1 MKRAKRIAIIIL
13 ILSLTI
19 FGVVK
24 NVISVSD
31 SDFDQYSDFTETGG
45 SKETALKKILS
56 APLASCISETFGWN
70 DKFWS
75 WSTLNFNSSDV
86 QGGQWFADFWSTTG
100 SGNTDV
106 VKSGAYVEKLTTGEY
121 SDGKIYCGEKD
132 NALLSNAT
140 SVLGISM
147 MDLACDY
154 RDGQQTSGV
163 FYVDPTVTT
172 CNQNSDEYK
181 LNTERL
187 SYYETAVTN
196 LAFNG
201 NIPAGSLYSLT
212 PAEQYWVNRLNFE
225 AGCAS
230 GTPVY
235 GNTTLAYQVISY
247 NESTGRFEQAG
258 YGQQNS
264 PSTTI
269 YTFNAASATCQEL
282 ANSLTLDDPNTVA
295 YIKST
300 QKPSIDS
307 CRSTFDEKNAATL
320 TVLNEYKNIAAEYPA
335 CKKVNNEWG
344 LYTTS
349 TNRVEGPFDNEVDC
363 LNANMT
369 RRGESTTYSTSQRQQ
384 VQTQIVDPL
393 QAFYDGKLAM
403 DKDANGEVWAL
414 ASLIGEVTCPG
425 SDNYNNGMP
434 DVEGLAA
441 AIAAVQDY
449 EYGGPDTGEEQ
460 DTGTVDT
467 CTDATSDECREKACY
482 QAAGSLGWVICP
494 AIFTVRDAVNGIYDG
509 VIEPL
514 LMVDSSVIA
523 SIGAND
529 SPTYQIWAT
538 FRNIANILFAIVL
551 LAVIFS
557 QVTGFGIDN
566 YGVKKILPKLIITAV
581 LVNLS
586 LIICGLLV
594 DISNALG
601 GGIKQ
606 LFDSMSNNVNV
617 DWLTQYVGQS
627 DPSLSRV
634 NVIGT
639 VLAYALGLLVVG
651 GGAATV
657 AGVYT
662 GGIALSS
669 LIIPILLLVLSG
681 IIAAFFAFVILGT
694 RQALIIILIVLSP
707 LAFVLYALPN
717 TQGIFKKWLKI
728 FEGLLLVYPAA
739 SIMVGGGYL
748 ASRLILSNISANP
761 FMAMIAGLVSIV
773 PYFMIP
779 KLTSKS
785 MDAIGGIGNAI
796 NGVSRGSR
804 SRATNGINNSEA
816 VKRRRQAGIDAAHAR
831 NANRYLNS
839 RRGQRDL
846 QAVREGRGDSVSR
859 ARRARLANALQN
871 ANSSYDVN
879 KGILDADQNRQDIA
893 SGNMAAVDA
902 YKRDQGHR
910 NLDDQAGHIGE
921 LAAAAE
927 LERMDANNTREFAT
941 GAMSNDSA
949 ALRDEA
955 VRLAGQG
962 LGDPANLSRYNAAMN
977 RLAKIDPSAYREA
990 VDGSIV
996 AGNNDQATRQAIK
1009 DNAITN
1015 SDVAKEQGLKDLLKA
1030 NVSPTDP
1037 ADPDSGHLRTADQ
1050 YTQAQAGKSVK
1061 DLLTLDDDHIQSIA
1075 NGNIQAN
1082 DDIRE
1087 TARMALDAMAANPKM
1102 AEDKKPEYL
1111 NNLVRIATNG
1121 AQDSYANYQAQAS
1134 QDIIH
1139 VDTDSGQV
1147 AIDRR
1152 VLPNGDAKDID
1163 RSRTQRINDSETRI
1177 VFKDGSEYNTRTKVF
1192 TPSHGTGGGPA
1203 PSSGGGTA

>member
-1 MKRAKRIAIIIL
+1 MKRAKRIVIIIL

-24 NVISVSD
+24 SAISVSD
-31 SDFDQYSDFTETGG
+31 SDFDQYSDFAETGG

-56 APLASCISETFGWN
+56 APLASCINETFGWN

-75 WSTLNFNSSDV
+75 MTTLNFNSSDV

-172 CNQNSDEYK
+172 CNQNSDVYK

-201 NIPAGSLYSLT
+201 SIPAGSLYSLT

-269 YTFNAASATCQEL
+269 YTFNAATATCQEL

-349 TNRVEGPFDNEVDC
+349 TNRVEGPFDNEIDC

-441 AIAAVQDY
+441 AIAGVQDY
-449 EYGGPDTGEEQ
+449 EYGGPDTGDEQ
-460 DTGTVDT
+460 DAGTVDT
-467 CTDATSDECREKACY
+467 CTEATSDECREKACY

-494 AIFTVRDAVNGIYDG
+494 AIFTVRDAVNGIYSG

-514 LMVDSSVIA
+514 LMVDASVIA
-523 SIGAND
+523 SIGSNS

-566 YGVKKILPKLIITAV
+566 YGIKKILPKLIVTAI

-594 DISNALG
+594 DVSNALG

-606 LFDSMSNNVNV
+606 LFDTMAGNVDV
-617 DWLTQYVGQS
+617 DWLTEFVGDS

-639 VLAYALGLLVVG
+639 VLSYVLGLLVVG

-669 LIIPILLLVLSG
+669 LIIPLLLLVLSG
-681 IIAAFFAFVILGT
+681 VIAAFFAFVILGA
-694 RQALIIILIVLSP
+694 RQALIIIMIVLSP

-717 TQGIFKKWLKI
+717 TQGIFKKWFKI

-796 NGVSRGSR
+796 NGISRGSR

-846 QAVREGRGDSVSR
+846 QAVRDGNGSNLSR
-859 ARRARLANALQN
+859 ARRARLATALQN
-871 ANSSYDVN
+871 SNSDYETN
-879 KGILDADQNRQDIA
+879 KGILDSAQLRDNVA
-893 SGNMAAVDA
+893 SGNQTAVDA
-902 YKRDQGHR
+902 YNRSKGSLDLVNQANNIGNQTLMDEFNREQSSFDLAHAVGERDASR
-910 NLDDQAGHIGE
+910 AS
-921 LAAAAE
+921 AE
-927 LERMDANNTREFAT
+927 LKRYSEHWANEYAN
-941 GAMSNDSA
+941 SNSSSA
-949 ALRDEA
+949 
-955 VRLAGQG
+955 
-962 LGDPANLSRYNAAMN
+962 
-977 RLAKIDPSAYREA
+977 
-990 VDGSIV
+990 
-996 AGNNDQATRQAIK
+996 
-1009 DNAITN
+1009 
-1015 SDVAKEQGLKDLLKA
+1015 
-1030 NVSPTDP
+1030 
-1037 ADPDSGHLRTADQ
+1037 LRTAMNNLLSSNPALNDADSKAQ
-1050 YTQAQAGKSVK
+1050 FAAIMDRQKTIDPKGYADMARNVIDTGTGEAKQELQNHMRNNEDVAAKYGFKQFLKEDSMSTVATSQSMQDKQAGKDTKS
-1061 DLLTLDDDHIQSIA
+1061 LLAMDDDIIQSYAGLAGATGLDA
-1075 NGNIQAN
+1075 NQAAIVQN
-1082 DDIRE
+1082 MTRAADDII
-1087 TARMALDAMAANPKM
+1087 ANPKM
-1102 AEDKKPEYL
+1102 AEGLESKSL
-1111 NNLVRIATNG
+1111 NTIA
-1121 AQDSYANYQAQAS
+1121 SIAS
-1134 QDIIH
+1134 GGKINDWNAYKQMASNDMITI
-1139 VDTDSGQV
+1139 SGQQFRRSKLPSTKN
-1147 AIDRR
+1147 IDSVNGR
-1152 VLPNGDAKDID
+1152 VI
-1163 RSRTQRINDSETRI
+1163 TY
-1177 VFKDGSEYNTRTKVF
+1177 KDGSKYNADTGELTLKPGSNP
-1192 TPSHGTGGGPA
+1192 TP
-1203 PSSGGGTA
+1203 